1 MDDGA
6 GSMEEALA
14 MAEMAAVSGISCM
27 AATPHWQLSQKER
40 FPDRMQKRQWI
51 LEQLNETVYAAGIS
65 LQIVPGMEIYGCGD
79 IAGWIRDG
87 AIHSLNHSGYYLIE
101 FPFDMAPEE
110 IYYGWKQIIKS
121 GGRPVIAHPER
132 YFCIQDEPELLY
144 HWIQEGVYTQIH
156 RGSLL
161 GRFGD
166 AAEKTSHLLT
176 SCGLAT
182 CVASDAHH
190 SYVRTPYFSDIR
202 YLLKKWYSEETAQ
215 RLLSV
220 NPCRMLLG
228 ESVLSEPVHYPGKRK
243 KT

>member
-1 MDDGA
+1 
-6 GSMEEALA
+6 
-14 MAEMAAVSGISCM
+14 
-27 AATPHWQLSQKER
+27 
-40 FPDRMQKRQWI
+40 
-51 LEQLNETVYAAGIS
+51 
-65 LQIVPGMEIYGCGD
+65 
-79 IAGWIRDG
+79 
-87 AIHSLNHSGYYLIE
+87 
-101 FPFDMAPEE
+101 MAPEE
-110 IYYGWKQIIKS
+110 IYHGWKQIIKS

-144 HWIQEGVYTQIH
+144 HWIQEGVYTQIN

-228 ESVLSEPVHYPGKRK
+228 ESVLSEPVHYPGKRE